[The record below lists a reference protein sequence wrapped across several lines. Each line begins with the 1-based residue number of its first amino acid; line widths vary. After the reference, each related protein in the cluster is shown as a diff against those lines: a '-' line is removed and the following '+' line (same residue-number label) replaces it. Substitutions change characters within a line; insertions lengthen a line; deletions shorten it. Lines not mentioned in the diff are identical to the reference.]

1 MSFRPLDTAS
11 GVGGGAVKLA
21 ADPKR
26 ARNIH
31 VTVLNPTAATHAA
44 FFGRTQREL
53 SDATIGFAGF
63 AVVAVANNV
72 VTSTV
77 GTIAYTSFILQAWV
91 GELWA
96 AADIANGIIS
106 VEIYDSANVEK

>member
-1 MSFRPLDTAS
+1 MAFRPLSTAA
-11 GVGGGAVKLA
+11 GNGGGAVKLA
-21 ADPKR
+21 ADPRR

-44 FFGRTQREL
+44 FFGRSLREL
-53 SDATIGFAGF
+53 SDQTIGIAGF

-77 GTIAYTSFILQAWV
+77 GTIAYTSFILQGWV

-96 AADIANGIIS
+96 AADIADGIIS
-106 VEIYDSANVEK
+106 VEAYDAGSPEG